1 MSPADDTR
9 AEDFLSRA
17 PLFARLEDRQLHR
30 LAELCVP
37 RSYETG
43 EEIVVEGSTGLGLF
57 VITDGRVEVAR
68 GTGDDKVVFAELGAG
83 DLLGEM
89 SLVDD
94 QPRSATVRT
103 LEPTTCLLI
112 TRGSFQSLVD
122 REPEIAWCIVPILAG
137 RLRALQEELIAGGG
151 GTRVGAVVEDVTWS
165 DDHDGKKDSDGA
177 RAGLSLLRGQYAL
190 ALAMA
195 GGMRGFAEAAEAFLR
210 TLARDTDLDD
220 SRDLGEVL
228 RETPRGLADAAE
240 SGLAEVERVPERMLA
255 RYRRARGGRRHRK

>member
-1 MSPADDTR
+1 MSSANETR
-9 AEDFLSRA
+9 AEEFLSRA
-17 PLFARLEDRQLHR
+17 PLFARLESRQLHR
-30 LAELCVP
+30 LAEICVP

-57 VITDGRVEVAR
+57 VITGGRVEVSR
-68 GTGDDKVVFAELGAG
+68 GTGEEKVVFAELGSG

-122 REPEIAWCIVPILAG
+122 REPEIAWCIVPVLAG
-137 RLRALQEELIAGGG
+137 RLRALQEELIAGGSG
-151 GTRVGAVVEDVTWS
+151 AQVGAVVEDVTWS
-165 DDHDGKKDSDGA
+165 EDDGDTKDSQGA
-177 RAGLSLLRGQYAL
+177 RAALSLLRGQYGL

-195 GGMRGFAEAAEAFLR
+195 GGMRGFAEAAESFLR
-210 TLARDTDLDD
+210 NLARDTDLED
-220 SRDLGEVL
+220 SEDLADVV
-228 RETPRGLADAAE
+228 RESPRGLVDATEECLADI
-240 SGLAEVERVPERMLA
+240 ERLPERMLA
-255 RYRRARGGRRHRK
+255 RYRRARGGRRRK

>member
-1 MSPADDTR
+1 MSSADDIR
-9 AEDFLSRA
+9 AEDFLTRA
-17 PLFARLEDRQLHR
+17 PLFARLEGRQLHR

-57 VITDGRVEVAR
+57 VITGGRVEVTR
-68 GTGDDKVVFAELGAG
+68 GTGDDKVVFAELKSG

-122 REPEIAWCIVPILAG
+122 REPGIAWCIVPVLAD
-137 RLRALQEELIAGGG
+137 RLRALQEELIDGGG
-151 GTRVGAVVEDVTWS
+151 GTHVGAVVEDFTWS
-165 DDHDGKKDSDGA
+165 DDGNKKDSDGA
-177 RAGLSLLRGQYAL
+177 RAALSLLRGQYSL

-195 GGMRGFAEAAEAFLR
+195 GGMRGFAEAAESFLR
-210 TLARDTDLDD
+210 TLARDTDLEDNE
-220 SRDLGEVL
+220 DLAEVV
-228 RETPRGLADAAE
+228 RESPRGLVNATE
-240 SGLAEVERVPERMLA
+240 ECLAEVERLPERMLA
-255 RYRRARGGRRHRK
+255 RYRRARGGRRRK

>member
-1 MSPADDTR
+1 MSPDDDIR
-9 AEDFLSRA
+9 AEEFLSRA
-17 PLFARLEDRQLHR
+17 PLFARLEGRQLHR

-37 RSYETG
+37 RSYDTG

-57 VITDGRVEVAR
+57 VITGGRVEVTR
-68 GTGDDKVVFAELGAG
+68 GTGDEKVVFAELGSG

-122 REPEIAWCIVPILAG
+122 REPEIAWCIVPVLAG

-151 GTRVGAVVEDVTWS
+151 GARAAAAVEDVTWS
-165 DDHDGKKDSDGA
+165 EDEDDEKDSDA
-177 RAGLSLLRGQYAL
+177 VRAALGLLRGQYAL

-195 GGMRGFAEAAEAFLR
+195 GGMRGFAEAAESFLR
-210 TLARDTDLDD
+210 TLARDTDLEDGE
-220 SRDLGEVL
+220 DLAEVL
-228 RETPRGLADAAE
+228 RESPRGFANATE
-240 SGLAEVERVPERMLA
+240 EGLAEVERLPERMLA
-255 RYRRARGGRRHRK
+255 RYRRARGGRRRK

>member
-1 MSPADDTR
+1 MSPADETT
-9 AEDFLSRA
+9 AEEFLSRA
-17 PLFARLEDRQLHR
+17 PLFARLERRQLHR

-37 RSYETG
+37 RTYETG

-57 VITDGRVEVAR
+57 VITGGRVEVTR
-68 GTGDDKVVFAELGAG
+68 GSGDDKVVFAELGSG

-103 LEPTTCLLI
+103 LESTSCLLI

-122 REPEIAWCIVPILAG
+122 REPDIAWCIVPVLAG

-151 GTRVGAVVEDVTWS
+151 GAKVGTAVEDVTWS
-165 DDHDGKKDSDGA
+165 EEESDTKDGDGA
-177 RAGLSLLRGQYAL
+177 RAALNLIRGQYAF

-195 GGMRGFAEAAEAFLR
+195 GGMRGFIEAAESFLR
-210 TLARDTDLDD
+210 TLARDTEIDD
-220 SRDLGEVL
+220 ADDLGDVL
-228 RETPRGLADAAE
+228 RESPRAIADATE
-240 SGLAEVERVPERMLA
+240 SSLAEVERLPERMLA
-255 RYRRARGGRRHRK
+255 RYRRARGGRRRRK

>member
-1 MSPADDTR
+1 MSPDDDIR
-9 AEDFLSRA
+9 AEDFLTRA
-17 PLFARLEDRQLHR
+17 PLFARLEGRQLHR

-57 VITDGRVEVAR
+57 VITGGRVEVTR
-68 GTGDDKVVFAELGAG
+68 GTGDDMVVFAELGSG

-122 REPEIAWCIVPILAG
+122 REPEIAWCIVPVLAG
-137 RLRALQEELIAGGG
+137 RLRALQEELIASGGESQA
-151 GTRVGAVVEDVTWS
+151 GAVVEDVT
-165 DDHDGKKDSDGA
+165 GKKDSDGA

-195 GGMRGFAEAAEAFLR
+195 GGMRGFAEAAESFLR

-220 SRDLGEVL
+220 GEDLADVV
-228 RETPRGLADAAE
+228 REAPRGLVNAAE
-240 SGLAEVERVPERMLA
+240 EGLAEVERLPERMLA
-255 RYRRARGGRRHRK
+255 RYRRARGGRRRK

>member
-1 MSPADDTR
+1 MSPPDDIR
-9 AEDFLSRA
+9 AEDFLTRA
-17 PLFARLEDRQLHR
+17 PLFARLEGRQLHR
-30 LAELCVP
+30 LAEICVP

-57 VITDGRVEVAR
+57 VITGGRVEVTR
-68 GTGDDKVVFAELGAG
+68 GTGDEKVVFAELGSG

-122 REPEIAWCIVPILAG
+122 REPEIAWCIVPVLAG

-151 GTRVGAVVEDVTWS
+151 GSQVGAVVEDVTWS
-165 DDHDGKKDSDGA
+165 DDDGGKKDSDGA
-177 RAGLSLLRGQYAL
+177 RAALNLLRGQYAL

-195 GGMRGFAEAAEAFLR
+195 VGMRGVAEAAESFLR

-220 SRDLGEVL
+220 NDDLAEVV
-228 RETPRGLADAAE
+228 RESPRGLVNATE
-240 SGLAEVERVPERMLA
+240 ECLAEVERLPERMLA
-255 RYRRARGGRRHRK
+255 RYRRARGGRRRK

>member
-1 MSPADDTR
+1 MAAADEIR
-9 AEDFLSRA
+9 AEEFLSRA
-17 PLFARLEDRQLHR
+17 PLFARLEGRQLHR

-37 RSYETG
+37 RTYDTG

-57 VITDGRVEVAR
+57 VITSGRVEVTR
-68 GTGDDKVVFAELGAG
+68 GTGDDKVVFAELGSG

-103 LEPTTCLLI
+103 LEVTTCLLI

-122 REPEIAWCIVPILAG
+122 REPEIAWCIVPVLAG

-151 GTRVGAVVEDVTWS
+151 GARAAAAVEDLTWS
-165 DDHDGKKDSDGA
+165 EDEDDEKDSDA
-177 RAGLSLLRGQYAL
+177 MRAALGLLRSQYAL

-195 GGMRGFAEAAEAFLR
+195 GGVRGFVEAAESFLR
-210 TLARDTDLDD
+210 TLARDTDLEDGE
-220 SRDLGEVL
+220 DLGDVL
-228 RETPRGLADAAE
+228 RESPRALINATEE
-240 SGLAEVERVPERMLA
+240 SLAEVERLPERMLA
-255 RYRRARGGRRHRK
+255 RYRRARGGRRRK

>member
-1 MSPADDTR
+1 MDSADDLR
-9 AEDFLSRA
+9 AENFLTRA
-17 PLFARLEDRQLHR
+17 PLFARLESRQLHR

-37 RSYETG
+37 RSYEAG

-57 VITDGRVEVAR
+57 VITGGRVEVSR
-68 GTGDDKVVFAELGAG
+68 GSGDDKVVFAELGIG

-122 REPEIAWCIVPILAG
+122 REPEIAWCIVPVLAG

-151 GTRVGAVVEDVTWS
+151 GTKVGSVVEDVTWS
-165 DDHDGKKDSDGA
+165 DDDSDSKGSDGA
-177 RAGLSLLRGQYAL
+177 RAALSLLRGQYAL

-195 GGMRGFAEAAEAFLR
+195 GGMRGFAEAAESFLR
-210 TLARDTDLDD
+210 TLARDTDLEDGK
-220 SRDLGEVL
+220 DLAEVV
-228 RETPRGLADAAE
+228 RESPRGLVNATE
-240 SGLAEVERVPERMLA
+240 EGLAEVERLPERMLA
-255 RYRRARGGRRHRK
+255 RYRRARGGRRRK

>member
-1 MSPADDTR
+1 MSPNDDIR
-9 AEDFLSRA
+9 AEDFLTRA
-17 PLFARLEDRQLHR
+17 PLFARLEGSQLHR

-57 VITDGRVEVAR
+57 VITGGRVEVSR
-68 GTGDDKVVFAELGAG
+68 GTGDDKVVFAELGSG

-122 REPEIAWCIVPILAG
+122 REPEIAWCIVPVLAG
-137 RLRALQEELIAGGG
+137 RLRALQEELIASGGG
-151 GTRVGAVVEDVTWS
+151 SQAGVVVEDVTWS
-165 DDHDGKKDSDGA
+165 DDDGDRKDSDGA
-177 RAGLSLLRGQYAL
+177 RAALSLLRGQYAL

-195 GGMRGFAEAAEAFLR
+195 GGMRGFAEAAESFLR

-220 SRDLGEVL
+220 GEDLADVV
-228 RETPRGLADAAE
+228 REAPRGLVNATE
-240 SGLAEVERVPERMLA
+240 EGLAEVERLPERMLA
-255 RYRRARGGRRHRK
+255 RYRRARGGRRRK

>member
-1 MSPADDTR
+1 MSPDDDIR
-9 AEDFLSRA
+9 AEDFLTRA
-17 PLFARLEDRQLHR
+17 PLFARLEGRQLHR

-37 RSYETG
+37 RSYEAG

-57 VITDGRVEVAR
+57 VITGGRVEVTR
-68 GTGDDKVVFAELGAG
+68 GTGDDMVVFAELGSG

-122 REPEIAWCIVPILAG
+122 REPEIAWCIVPVLAG
-137 RLRALQEELIAGGG
+137 RLRALQEELIASGGESQA
-151 GTRVGAVVEDVTWS
+151 GAVVEDVTWS

-195 GGMRGFAEAAEAFLR
+195 GGMRGFAEAAESFLR

-220 SRDLGEVL
+220 GEDLADVV
-228 RETPRGLADAAE
+228 REAPRGLVNAAE
-240 SGLAEVERVPERMLA
+240 EGLAEVERLPERMLA
-255 RYRRARGGRRHRK
+255 RYRRARGGRRRK

>member
-1 MSPADDTR
+1 MSSTDDIR
-9 AEDFLSRA
+9 AEDFLNRA
-17 PLFARLEDRQLHR
+17 PLFARLEGRQLHR

-37 RSYETG
+37 RNYESG

-57 VITDGRVEVAR
+57 VITSGRVEVTR
-68 GTGDDKVVFAELGAG
+68 GTGDDKVVFAELGSG

-122 REPEIAWCIVPILAG
+122 REPEIAWCIVPVLAG

-151 GTRVGAVVEDVTWS
+151 GTHVGAVVEDVTWS
-165 DDHDGKKDSDGA
+165 DDDSEKKDSGGD
-177 RAGLSLLRGQYAL
+177 RAALNLLRGQYAL

-195 GGMRGFAEAAEAFLR
+195 GGMRGFAEAAESFLR
-210 TLARDTDLDD
+210 TLARDTNLDD
-220 SRDLGEVL
+220 GEDLEEVM
-228 RETPRGLADAAE
+228 RESPRGLVNATE
-240 SGLAEVERVPERMLA
+240 EGLAEVERLPERMLA
-255 RYRRARGGRRHRK
+255 RYRRARGGKRRK

>member
-1 MSPADDTR
+1 MNSTEDIR
-9 AEDFLSRA
+9 AEDFLTRA
-17 PLFARLEDRQLHR
+17 PLFARLEGRQLHR

-37 RSYETG
+37 RTYEAG

-57 VITDGRVEVAR
+57 VITSGRVEVTR
-68 GTGDDKVVFAELGAG
+68 GSGDEKVVFAELGSG

-122 REPEIAWCIVPILAG
+122 REPEIAWCIVPVLAG

-151 GTRVGAVVEDVTWS
+151 GTHVGAVVEDVTWS
-165 DDHDGKKDSDGA
+165 DDDTERKESGGA
-177 RAGLSLLRGQYAL
+177 RAALNLLRGQYAL

-195 GGMRGFAEAAEAFLR
+195 GGMRGFAEATESFLR
-210 TLARDTDLDD
+210 TLATDTNLDDGEDLD
-220 SRDLGEVL
+220 EVM
-228 RETPRGLADAAE
+228 RESPRGLVNAAE
-240 SGLAEVERVPERMLA
+240 EGLAEVERLPERMLA
-255 RYRRARGGRRHRK
+255 RYRRARGGRRRK

>member
-1 MSPADDTR
+1 MSAADEIR
-9 AEDFLSRA
+9 AEEFLSRA
-17 PLFARLEDRQLHR
+17 PLFARLESRQLHR

-37 RSYETG
+37 RSYEAG

-57 VITDGRVEVAR
+57 VITGGRVEVTR
-68 GTGDDKVVFAELGAG
+68 GTGEEKVVFAELGSG

-112 TRGSFQSLVD
+112 TRGSFQALVD
-122 REPEIAWCIVPILAG
+122 REPEIAWCIVPVLAT

-151 GTRVGAVVEDVTWS
+151 GARAAQAVEDVTWS
-165 DDHDGKKDSDGA
+165 EDADDEKDSEA
-177 RAGLSLLRGQYAL
+177 VRAALGLMRGQYAL

-195 GGMRGFAEAAEAFLR
+195 GGMRGFAEAVESFLR
-210 TLARDTDLDD
+210 TLARDTDLEDGE
-220 SRDLGEVL
+220 DLGEVL
-228 RETPRGLADAAE
+228 RESPRGLANATE
-240 SGLAEVERVPERMLA
+240 EGLAEVERLPERMLA
-255 RYRRARGGRRHRK
+255 RYRRARGGRRRK

>member
-1 MSPADDTR
+1 MSSADDIH
-9 AEDFLSRA
+9 AEDFLTRA
-17 PLFARLEDRQLHR
+17 PLFARLEGRQLHR

-43 EEIVVEGSTGLGLF
+43 EEVVVEGSTGLGLF
-57 VITDGRVEVAR
+57 VITSGRVEVTR
-68 GTGDDKVVFAELGAG
+68 GTGDEKVVFAELGSG

-103 LEPTTCLLI
+103 LEPTACLLI

-122 REPEIAWCIVPILAG
+122 REPEIAWCIVPVLAG

-151 GTRVGAVVEDVTWS
+151 GAHVGAAVEDVTWS
-165 DDHDGKKDSDGA
+165 EDDGDTEDSGGA
-177 RAGLSLLRGQYAL
+177 RAALSLLRGQYAL

-195 GGMRGFAEAAEAFLR
+195 GGMRGFAEAAESFLR
-210 TLARDTDLDD
+210 TLARDTDLEDNDD
-220 SRDLGEVL
+220 LEEVV
-228 RETPRGLADAAE
+228 RESPRGFVNAAE
-240 SGLAEVERVPERMLA
+240 EGLAEVERLPERMLA
-255 RYRRARGGRRHRK
+255 RYRRARGGRRRK

>member
-1 MSPADDTR
+1 MSPSDDIR
-9 AEDFLSRA
+9 AEEFLSRA
-17 PLFARLEDRQLHR
+17 PLFARLEARQLHR

-37 RSYETG
+37 RSYDTG

-57 VITDGRVEVAR
+57 VITAGRVEVTR
-68 GTGDDKVVFAELGAG
+68 GTGDAKVVFAELGSG

-122 REPEIAWCIVPILAG
+122 REPEIAWCIVPVLAG

-151 GTRVGAVVEDVTWS
+151 GAKAAAAVEDVTWS
-165 DDHDGKKDSDGA
+165 EDDDDDEDSDA
-177 RAGLSLLRGQYAL
+177 VRAALSLLRGQYAL

-195 GGMRGFAEAAEAFLR
+195 GGMRGFAEATESFLR
-210 TLARDTDLDD
+210 ALARDTDLEDGK
-220 SRDLGEVL
+220 DLAEVL
-228 RETPRGLADAAE
+228 RESPRGLVNATE
-240 SGLAEVERVPERMLA
+240 EGLAEVERLPERMLA
-255 RYRRARGGRRHRK
+255 RYRRARGGRRRK

>member
-1 MSPADDTR
+1 MSPADDIP
-9 AEDFLSRA
+9 AEDFLTRA
-17 PLFARLEDRQLHR
+17 PLFARLEGRQLHR

-37 RSYETG
+37 RSYEAS

-57 VITDGRVEVAR
+57 VITGGRVEVTR
-68 GTGDDKVVFAELGAG
+68 GAGDEKVVFAELGSG

-122 REPEIAWCIVPILAG
+122 REPEIAWCIVPVLAG
-137 RLRALQEELIAGGG
+137 RLRALQEELIAGGDG
-151 GTRVGAVVEDVTWS
+151 AQVGAVVEDVTWS
-165 DDHDGKKDSDGA
+165 DDDGGKKDSEGA
-177 RAGLSLLRGQYAL
+177 RAALSLLRGQYAL

-195 GGMRGFAEAAEAFLR
+195 GGMRGVAQAAESFLR
-210 TLARDTDLDD
+210 TLARDTDLEDNE
-220 SRDLGEVL
+220 DLVEVA
-228 RETPRGLADAAE
+228 RESPRGVVNATEACI
-240 SGLAEVERVPERMLA
+240 AEVERLPERMLA
-255 RYRRARGGRRHRK
+255 RYRRARGGRRRK

>member
-1 MSPADDTR
+1 MSPSDDIR
-9 AEDFLSRA
+9 AEDFLTRA
-17 PLFARLEDRQLHR
+17 PLFARLEGRQLHR

-57 VITDGRVEVAR
+57 VITGGRVEVTR
-68 GTGDDKVVFAELGAG
+68 GSGDDKVVFAELGNG

-122 REPEIAWCIVPILAG
+122 REPEIAWCIVPVLAG

-151 GTRVGAVVEDVTWS
+151 GTNVGAVVEDVTWS
-165 DDHDGKKDSDGA
+165 DDDGDTKGGEGA
-177 RAGLSLLRGQYAL
+177 RAALGLLRGQYAL

-195 GGMRGFAEAAEAFLR
+195 GGMRGFAEAAESFLR
-210 TLARDTDLDD
+210 TLARDTDLEDGT
-220 SRDLGEVL
+220 DLAEVV
-228 RETPRGLADAAE
+228 RESPRGLVNATE
-240 SGLAEVERVPERMLA
+240 EGLAEVERLPERMLA
-255 RYRRARGGRRHRK
+255 RYRRARGGRRRK

>member
-1 MSPADDTR
+1 MSPTDDIR
-9 AEDFLSRA
+9 AEDFLTRA
-17 PLFARLEDRQLHR
+17 PLFARLESRQLHR

-37 RSYETG
+37 RSYEAG

-57 VITDGRVEVAR
+57 VITGGRVEVTR
-68 GTGDDKVVFAELGAG
+68 GSGDDKVVFAELGNG

-122 REPEIAWCIVPILAG
+122 REPEIAWCIVPVLAG

-151 GTRVGAVVEDVTWS
+151 GPRAGAVVEDVTWS
-165 DDHDGKKDSDGA
+165 DDTGDTKDNDGA
-177 RAGLSLLRGQYAL
+177 RAALSLLRGQYAL

-195 GGMRGFAEAAEAFLR
+195 GGLRGFAEAAESFLR
-210 TLARDTDLDD
+210 TLARDTDLEDGK
-220 SRDLGEVL
+220 DLAKVV
-228 RETPRGLADAAE
+228 REAPRGLVNAAE
-240 SGLAEVERVPERMLA
+240 EGLAEVERLPERMLA
-255 RYRRARGGRRHRK
+255 RYRRARGGRRRK

>member
-1 MSPADDTR
+1 MSPADDIR
-9 AEDFLSRA
+9 AEEFLSRA
-17 PLFARLEDRQLHR
+17 PLFARLENRQLHR

-37 RSYETG
+37 RSYDTG

-57 VITDGRVEVAR
+57 VITGGRVEVSR
-68 GTGDDKVVFAELGAG
+68 GTRDEKVVFAELGSG

-122 REPEIAWCIVPILAG
+122 REPEIAWCIVPVLAG
-137 RLRALQEELIAGGG
+137 RLRALQEELIASGGE
-151 GTRVGAVVEDVTWS
+151 TRVGAAVDDLTWS
-165 DDHDGKKDSDGA
+165 DEESEQRDSDGA
-177 RAGLSLLRGQYAL
+177 RAALGLLRSQHAF

-195 GGMRGFAEAAEAFLR
+195 GGLRGFAEAAETFLR
-210 TLARDTDLDD
+210 TLARDTDLEDGNEL
-220 SRDLGEVL
+220 SKVA
-228 RETPRGLADAAE
+228 RESPRGFAKATE
-240 SGLAEVERVPERMLA
+240 EGLAEVERLPERMLA
-255 RYRRARGGRRHRK
+255 RYLRARGGRRRK

>member
-1 MSPADDTR
+1 MTPNDDLR
-9 AEDFLSRA
+9 AEDFLTRA
-17 PLFARLEDRQLHR
+17 PLFARLEGRQLHR

-57 VITDGRVEVAR
+57 VITGGRVEVSR
-68 GTGDDKVVFAELGAG
+68 GTGDDKVVFAELGSG

-122 REPEIAWCIVPILAG
+122 REPEIAWCIVPVLAG
-137 RLRALQEELIAGGG
+137 RLRALQEELIASGGG
-151 GTRVGAVVEDVTWS
+151 SQAGVVVEDVTWS
-165 DDHDGKKDSDGA
+165 DDDGDRKDKDGA
-177 RAGLSLLRGQYAL
+177 RAALSLLRGQYAL

-195 GGMRGFAEAAEAFLR
+195 GGMRGFAEAAESFLR

-220 SRDLGEVL
+220 GEDLADVV
-228 RETPRGLADAAE
+228 REAPRGLVNATE
-240 SGLAEVERVPERMLA
+240 EGLAEIERLPERMLA
-255 RYRRARGGRRHRK
+255 RYRRARGGRRRK

>member
-1 MSPADDTR
+1 MSPTDDIS
-9 AEDFLSRA
+9 AEEFLSRA
-17 PLFARLEDRQLHR
+17 PLFARLEGRQLHR

-57 VITDGRVEVAR
+57 VITSGTVEVTR
-68 GTGDDKVVFAELGAG
+68 GTGEEKVVFAELGSG

-122 REPEIAWCIVPILAG
+122 REPEIAWCIVPVLAG
-137 RLRALQEELIAGGG
+137 RLRVLQEELIASGGG
-151 GTRVGAVVEDVTWS
+151 ARAGAVVEDVTWS
-165 DDHDGKKDSDGA
+165 DEDSDEKDSDGA
-177 RAGLSLLRGQYAL
+177 RAALSLLRGQYAL

-195 GGMRGFAEAAEAFLR
+195 GGMRGFAEAAESFLR
-210 TLARDTDLDD
+210 TLARDTDLEDGKE
-220 SRDLGEVL
+220 LAEVL
-228 RETPRGLADAAE
+228 RESPRGLVNAAE
-240 SGLAEVERVPERMLA
+240 EGLAEIERLPERMLA
-255 RYRRARGGRRHRK
+255 RYRRARGWRRRK

>member
-1 MSPADDTR
+1 MTAADDNR
-9 AEDFLSRA
+9 AEEFLSRA

-37 RSYETG
+37 RSYDTG

-57 VITDGRVEVAR
+57 VITSGRVEVTR
-68 GTGDDKVVFAELGAG
+68 GAGDEKVVFAELASG

-122 REPEIAWCIVPILAG
+122 REPEIAWCIVPVLAG

-151 GTRVGAVVEDVTWS
+151 AARAAAAVEDVTWS
-165 DDHDGKKDSDGA
+165 EDEDDEKDSDA
-177 RAGLSLLRGQYAL
+177 VRAALGLLRSQYAL

-195 GGMRGFAEAAEAFLR
+195 GGMRGFAEAAESFVR
-210 TLARDTDLDD
+210 NLARDTDLEDGN
-220 SRDLGEVL
+220 DLGEVL
-228 RETPRGLADAAE
+228 RESPRGLANATE
-240 SGLAEVERVPERMLA
+240 EGLAEIERLPERMLA
-255 RYRRARGGRRHRK
+255 RYRRARGGRHRK

>member
-1 MSPADDTR
+1 MSPADETT

-17 PLFARLEDRQLHR
+17 PLFARLERRQLHR

-57 VITDGRVEVAR
+57 VITSGRVEVTR
-68 GTGDDKVVFAELGAG
+68 GSGEDKVVFAELGSG

-103 LEPTTCLLI
+103 LEPSSCLLI

-122 REPEIAWCIVPILAG
+122 REPNIAWCIVPVLAG

-151 GTRVGAVVEDVTWS
+151 AKVGAAVEDVTWY
-165 DDHDGKKDSDGA
+165 DEETEKKDSDGA
-177 RAGLSLLRGQYAL
+177 RAALNLIRGQYAL

-195 GGMRGFAEAAEAFLR
+195 GGMRGFIEAAESFLR
-210 TLARDTDLDD
+210 TLARDTEIDD
-220 SRDLGEVL
+220 ADDLGDVL
-228 RETPRGLADAAE
+228 RETPRAIADATE
-240 SGLAEVERVPERMLA
+240 SSLAEVERLPERMLA
-255 RYRRARGGRRHRK
+255 RYRRARGGRRRRD

>member
-1 MSPADDTR
+1 MSPADENR
-9 AEDFLSRA
+9 AEEFLSRA
-17 PLFARLEDRQLHR
+17 PLFARLEGRQLHR

-43 EEIVVEGSTGLGLF
+43 DEIVVEGSTGLGLF
-57 VITDGRVEVAR
+57 VITSGKVEVTR
-68 GTGDDKVVFAELGAG
+68 GTGEDKVIFAELWSG

-112 TRGSFQSLVD
+112 TRGSFQALVD
-122 REPEIAWCIVPILAG
+122 SEPEIAWCIVPVLAG

-151 GTRVGAVVEDVTWS
+151 GADVGAAVEDVTWS
-165 DDHDGKKDSDGA
+165 DEDTEKKEGDGA
-177 RAGLSLLRGQYAL
+177 RAALNLLRGQYAL

-220 SRDLGEVL
+220 NDDLGDVL
-228 RETPRGLADAAE
+228 RETPRALADATE
-240 SGLAEVERVPERMLA
+240 EGLAEVERLPERMLA
-255 RYRRARGGRRHRK
+255 RYRRARGGRRRRK

>member
-1 MSPADDTR
+1 MTPTDDIR

-17 PLFARLEDRQLHR
+17 PLFARLESRQLHR

-37 RSYETG
+37 RSYEAG

-57 VITDGRVEVAR
+57 VITGGRVEVSR
-68 GTGDDKVVFAELGAG
+68 GSGDDKVVFAELGNG

-112 TRGSFQSLVD
+112 TRGSFQSLID
-122 REPEIAWCIVPILAG
+122 REPEIAWCIVPVLAG

-151 GTRVGAVVEDVTWS
+151 GTKVGSVVEDVTWS
-165 DDHDGKKDSDGA
+165 DDDSDTKGSDGA
-177 RAGLSLLRGQYAL
+177 RAALSLLRSQYAL

-195 GGMRGFAEAAEAFLR
+195 GGMRGFAEAAESFLR
-210 TLARDTDLDD
+210 TLARDTDLEDG
-220 SRDLGEVL
+220 RDLAEVL
-228 RETPRGLADAAE
+228 RESPRGLVNATE
-240 SGLAEVERVPERMLA
+240 EGLAEVERLPERMLA
-255 RYRRARGGRRHRK
+255 RYRRARGGRRRK

>member
-1 MSPADDTR
+1 MDSADDLR
-9 AEDFLSRA
+9 AENFLTRA
-17 PLFARLEDRQLHR
+17 PLFARLESRQLHR

-37 RSYETG
+37 RSYEAG

-57 VITDGRVEVAR
+57 VITGGRVEVSR
-68 GTGDDKVVFAELGAG
+68 GSGDDKVVFAELGNG

-122 REPEIAWCIVPILAG
+122 REPEIAWCIVPVLAG

-151 GTRVGAVVEDVTWS
+151 GTKVGSVVEDVTWS
-165 DDHDGKKDSDGA
+165 DDDSDSKGSDGA
-177 RAGLSLLRGQYAL
+177 RAALSLLRGQYAL

-195 GGMRGFAEAAEAFLR
+195 GGMRGFAEAAESFLR
-210 TLARDTDLDD
+210 TLARDTDLEDGK
-220 SRDLGEVL
+220 DLAEVV
-228 RETPRGLADAAE
+228 RESPRGLVNATE
-240 SGLAEVERVPERMLA
+240 EGLAEVERLPERMLA
-255 RYRRARGGRRHRK
+255 RYRRARGGRRRK